1 MSHDPEFDHG
11 DEAPLNDLDQDQ
23 AEVDISEVLPDESD
37 SYVDE
42 GINSVD

>member
-1 MSHDPEFDHG
+1 MDNEPGFDHG
-11 DEAPLNDLDQDQ
+11 DEAPLNDLDEGDE
-23 AEVDISEVLPDESD
+23 EVDTTEVLPDESD